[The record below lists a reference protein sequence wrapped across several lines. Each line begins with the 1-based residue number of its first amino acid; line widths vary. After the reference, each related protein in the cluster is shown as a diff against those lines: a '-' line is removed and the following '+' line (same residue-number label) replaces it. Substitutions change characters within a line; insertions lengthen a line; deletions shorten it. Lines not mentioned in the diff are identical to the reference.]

1 MTPLSRKNTL
11 LFYLI
16 ILSTI
21 VACDKVDMVG
31 TPDQHY
37 IQTPSPQPSQPT
49 MPNSDGAKGELI
61 LGSTVENKHWDV
73 HLSTSPTLAAF
84 GPGIVYSR
92 LLRFDSQA
100 QKYPTSS
107 TECDVCSS
115 WEYKNSNTYIFT
127 IKNDVF
133 WHDVPPVSGRRMN
146 VNDVV
151 YSINRQRDQ
160 KNPNA
165 QLLKSIKNVEALSQ
179 QEIKIDLHQPD
190 ADFLFNLA
198 NGLNKIV
205 APEAVD
211 STGDLKQGPVIGTGP
226 WIWGG
231 TRGEIGYFFQGNNQY
246 HEPNMPG
253 LDRLRIL
260 HIPNE
265 QTLVAAFMTRKI
277 DLIETPNEYLHDIL
291 KLDQNIS
298 HLIYQE
304 TGVGLEMALNTSR
317 APLDQT
323 LVRKAIFNA
332 IDPWK
337 AIDDVWEGL
346 GFVSSGIPTSEPT
359 WELSTTELRNYLGN
373 QEESLNL
380 IESLPETQISLE
392 LTIADYGD
400 KYLEYGFY
408 LGKQLTDA
416 GFDITTSV
424 INPTDYPE
432 KIWYEGNYQMFIG
445 PKAPVATAN
454 MYLFSVI
461 HSKGKWNTHGYK
473 NNSLDSLINDQ
484 STTNDRNERKTIIL
498 DIQRGIMEN
507 SIRFMPLTKV
517 STWVWWPEVK
527 NFHPNL
533 AANEYIY
540 LAQIQKVTQAQ

>member
-1 MTPLSRKNTL
+1 MTPFSRKNTL

-37 IQTPSPQPSQPT
+37 SQTPSPQPSQPT

-400 KYLEYGFY
+400 KYLEYGFL
-408 LGKQLTDA
+408 LGQ
-416 GFDITTSV
+416 
-424 INPTDYPE
+424 
-432 KIWYEGNYQMFIG
+432 
-445 PKAPVATAN
+445 ATN
-454 MYLFSVI
+454 GRWL
-461 HSKGKWNTHGYK
+461 
-473 NNSLDSLINDQ
+473 
-484 STTNDRNERKTIIL
+484 
-498 DIQRGIMEN
+498 
-507 SIRFMPLTKV
+507 
-517 STWVWWPEVK
+517 
-527 NFHPNL
+527 
-533 AANEYIY
+533 
-540 LAQIQKVTQAQ
+540 

>member
-1 MTPLSRKNTL
+1 M
-11 LFYLI
+11 
-16 ILSTI
+16 
-21 VACDKVDMVG
+21 
-31 TPDQHY
+31 
-37 IQTPSPQPSQPT
+37 
-49 MPNSDGAKGELI
+49 
-61 LGSTVENKHWDV
+61 
-73 HLSTSPTLAAF
+73 
-84 GPGIVYSR
+84 
-92 LLRFDSQA
+92 
-100 QKYPTSS
+100 
-107 TECDVCSS
+107 
-115 WEYKNSNTYIFT
+115 
-127 IKNDVF
+127 
-133 WHDVPPVSGRRMN
+133 
-146 VNDVV
+146 
-151 YSINRQRDQ
+151 
-160 KNPNA
+160 
-165 QLLKSIKNVEALSQ
+165 
-179 QEIKIDLHQPD
+179 
-190 ADFLFNLA
+190 
-198 NGLNKIV
+198 

-432 KIWYEGNYQMFIG
+432 KIWFEGNYQMFIG

-507 SIRFMPLTKV
+507 SIRFKQ
-517 STWVWWPEVK
+517 S
-527 NFHPNL
+527 
-533 AANEYIY
+533 
-540 LAQIQKVTQAQ
+540 